1 MKKLV
6 CIAFTIAFGLTACNG
21 QAPTA
26 IPSPVTPTLTVQPTL
41 TYSPSLTPTITIQPT
56 ETVVPLSQTQIME
69 AVKQKDYKTLCDG
82 KDLHPTISQSPNGE
96 WAAIPCNQFTKI
108 FRMDGTKSWNVSSS
122 MLSLPDER
130 LKNLW
135 LFISHWSSDQK
146 YIYLRLFSCCLDGPG
161 GISLYDHALYRL
173 NLVTG
178 ELTTILE
185 PLAHYLDFYDFTF
198 SPDDNELVYT
208 RQDIPNKLF
217 IKDLASQ
224 TETSILL
231 NRAYSA
237 AGDFF
242 WSDDDKTIVFIGESG
257 AGDAW
262 GFSLLSLN
270 WSSKSI
276 SILLDNDR
284 RLFMPQKWLTKNEL
298 LLWSLKDD
306 TYWKFN
312 VATKS
317 MRPAPVPASTP

>member
-1 MKKLV
+1 MKKLAY
-6 CIAFTIAFGLTACNG
+6 ITFLLTFGLVACTG
-21 QAPTA
+21 QALTA
-26 IPSPVTPTLTVQPTL
+26 IPSPVTPTLTH
-41 TYSPSLTPTITIQPT
+41 SPSLTPTITIQPT
-56 ETVVPLSQTQIME
+56 ETVVVLSQSQILE
-69 AVKQKDYKTLCDG
+69 AVKQEDYKTLCDG

-96 WAAIPCNQFTKI
+96 WAAIPCNPFTKI
-108 FRMDGTKSWNVSSS
+108 FRMDGTKSWKVSSS

-130 LKNLW
+130 LNLD
-135 LFISHWSSDQK
+135 LFIHHWSSDQR

-161 GISLYDHALYRL
+161 GIPLHDHALYRL
-173 NLVTG
+173 NLATG

-185 PLAHYLDFYDFTF
+185 PLTDYLNFYDFTF
-198 SPDDNELVYT
+198 SPDDNDLVYT

-217 IKDLASQ
+217 IKDLALQ

-270 WSSKSI
+270 WPSKSL

-312 VATKS
+312 VITKS
-317 MRPAPVPASTP
+317 MIPAPAPASTP